1 MGRNRTPMSVQEK
14 NRRVHRANA
23 EKEERR
29 ERESAFAGSP
39 EKTDAPQYLS
49 TKEQR
54 KRHRQIVSLLQSAN
68 RNLCTDLDVDAVA
81 RYVLEE
87 EEYLAA
93 VKELRKARRSGGAPE
108 AVEKLQRMKNSAFKC
123 VDTAAKSIGLT
134 VDSRLRF
141 NLKPEEEKPK
151 NKFAD
156 LDG

>member
-1 MGRNRTPMSVQEK
+1 MAVQEK
-14 NRRVHRANA
+14 VRRVHRANS

-29 ERESAFAGSP
+29 ARENAVSGSP
-39 EKTDAPQYLS
+39 EKTGAPSYLS
-49 TKEQR
+49 TKDQR
-54 KRHRQIVSLLQSAN
+54 KRHKQIVDLLQSAN
-68 RNLCTDLDVDAVA
+68 KSLCTDLDVDAVA

-93 VKELRKARRSGGAPE
+93 ANELRKARRDGVAPE
-108 AVEKLQRMKNSAFKC
+108 MVEKLQRMKNSAFKC

-141 NLKPEEEKPK
+141 NLKPEEEKPR